1 MGCGSKP
8 LLQKEVVNAA
18 EIRALLELFG
28 ELNAVL
34 RIYTEAEPELLDE
47 EIERLIEERT
57 EARKSKNWA
66 RADEIRDA
74 LSAQGILLEDTA
86 QGMRWRR
93 K

>member
-1 MGCGSKP
+1 MGREANQ
-8 LLQKEVVNAA
+8 LLQQEVVNAA
-18 EIRALLELFG
+18 DIRALLELFS

-34 RIYTEAEPELLDE
+34 RIYTDAEPELLDE
-47 EIERLIEERT
+47 EVERLIEERV

-66 RADEIRDA
+66 RADEIRDE
-74 LSAQGILLEDTA
+74 LSARGILLEDTA

>member
-1 MGCGSKP
+1 
-8 LLQKEVVNAA
+8 
-18 EIRALLELFG
+18 
-28 ELNAVL
+28 
-34 RIYTEAEPELLDE
+34 LDE
-47 EIERLIEERT
+47 EIERLIEERN

-66 RADEIRDA
+66 RADEIRDE